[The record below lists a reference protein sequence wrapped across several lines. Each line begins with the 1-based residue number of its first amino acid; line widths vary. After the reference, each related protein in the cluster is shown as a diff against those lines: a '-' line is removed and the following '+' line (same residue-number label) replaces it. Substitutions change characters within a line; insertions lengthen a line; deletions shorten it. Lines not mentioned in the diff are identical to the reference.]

1 MQKRGLS
8 DVVVSVLI
16 VLLSIAAV
24 IIIWAF
30 IRLIISQKTDIGV
43 ITASFSIPNDK
54 VSARDSN
61 NDQVIDEITFTIVRD
76 VGKAELAAYNVIL
89 ESADK
94 VRCVIRVT
102 PPLDELGAKR
112 FTVNKGTVCGPDG
125 AGPYSY
131 NIADVKRIAVAP
143 IIKLQNGKEST
154 GREFVSYSFS

>member
-8 DVVVSVLI
+8 DVVVAVLI
-16 VLLSIAAV
+16 VLISIAAV
-24 IIIWAF
+24 IIVWAF
-30 IRLIISQKTDIGV
+30 VRSIISQRSDIGL
-43 ITASFSIPNDK
+43 ITSSFSIPNDK
-54 VSARDSN
+54 AKENRDVSGEVTS
-61 NDQVIDEITFTIVRD
+61 VEFTVVRD